1 MSNVVFA
8 RGGLRRKKS
17 LGVLA
22 VELMLTCL
30 WPGAFA
36 EEFRGLWVD
45 SWSSGLYNA
54 TQISQL
60 VSDARAGHFNALVV
74 EVRRRADAF
83 YNSTFEP
90 KNAGVAAD
98 FDPLADLIAKAHST
112 NDGSRL
118 EVHCWIVTYPAW
130 MGASA
135 PPQTNH
141 PFNLHPDWRNRTS
154 TGAFSSDGQNYYFDP
169 GHPEVQKHIFNVAM
183 DIISRYDVDGLNWD
197 YIRYPGTA
205 WGYSDAALA
214 RFNSKFNRTGWPAA
228 SDPVWTAFRRDQ
240 VTALVRKVYLSAI
253 ALKPNVVLSA
263 DVFTGSP
270 GITNAADFPS
280 TSAYSSVM
288 QNWLAW
294 MQEGI
299 LDLNMPMTY
308 FDQSTSASAY
318 ARWNNFIKNHRYN
331 RQAVVGPAIGQNTI
345 SNSLVQIRLTR
356 QTTPEGNRGDGVSCY
371 SYASNNNERQ
381 PVSVLLNALTQPT
394 AYDPISPPVFS
405 ALDVPPD
412 RPWKSSPTRGHL
424 KGFVYD
430 DLTHELDGATI
441 ALSGPATN
449 ALASDATGFYGA
461 VDLAPGLYT
470 VCASFP
476 GYETATQTVSVVA
489 GTVADLDFV
498 LVPTGVVIVL
508 QPQDQSVLVGSNAV
522 LSVSAAGVK
531 PLGYQWS
538 LNGISLA
545 GATAYSLALTN
556 VQLTNA
562 GAYRVVVSNISG
574 SVTSLVAGLT
584 TLLPVRACATGNG
597 TVSVTPNQ
605 AGYAPNSTVTLAGV
619 PATGFS
625 FTNWSGD
632 ISSTLN
638 PLTVLVT
645 NSMSVTGNFAASPY
659 DLVLDNPQATYT
671 GSWTVSSSAEGRYGT
686 NYHYAST
693 TDDPATATAIYR
705 PLIGEAGSYD
715 VYIWYPAGSNRATNA
730 PWVVSYSGGSVT
742 SLVNQTTGGGGWVQI
757 AGGKYFAAGTNGCV
771 QLANNT
777 GTSGR
782 VVMADAVRFIRSRE
796 QRYVPLSFG
805 PSGWDAAHCFAL
817 AVQGNQDQTCRVE
830 ASTDFK
836 WWAPLSNVRLGGS
849 LDQLVDVDSDAYPHR
864 FYRARQ
870 VNVFSLADFE
880 AYSVG
885 ARVLFSAPASSG
897 STHEFVDLTI
907 PNFIRV
913 TNSFPAGNTSSKV
926 LHASWSFIAGTS
938 GQSPW
943 LRLAT
948 WDAPSLPNPIVSFQ
962 QAIGFAVCAD
972 RDVYLAVGLRETS
985 STGPIGSDGGTTGA
999 LEWIGGVS
1007 DNTTDPPKGHL
1018 IRAGQWVWVSICI
1031 PAEPVRA
1038 FAGSGNGIL
1047 ESTTGKGVFD
1057 ELTIVPA
1064 DGLGRYN
1071 LYLDNFQFIAF
1082 EP

>member
-1 MSNVVFA
+1 MSHILSGRAGVC
-8 RGGLRRKKS
+8 LRQSSRA
-17 LGVLA
+17 LA
-22 VELMLTCL
+22 VGLISIWLASA
-30 WPGAFA
+30 GDAA
-36 EEFRGLWVD
+36 EFRGLWVD
-45 SWSSGLYNA
+45 SWSPGLYNA

-60 VSDARAGHFNALVV
+60 VNDARAGHFNALVV

-83 YNSTFEP
+83 YNSSFEP
-90 KNAGVAAD
+90 KNADVAAD
-98 FDPLADLIAKAHST
+98 FDPLADLIAKAHNT
-112 NDGSRL
+112 NDGPRL

-130 MGASA
+130 MGATS

-141 PFNLHPDWRNRTS
+141 PLNLHPDWRNRTS
-154 TGAFSSDGQNYYFDP
+154 TGVFSSDGENYYFDP
-169 GHPEVQKHIFNVAM
+169 GHPEVQRHIFNVAM

-197 YIRYPGTA
+197 YIRYPGTI

-214 RFNSKFNRTGWPAA
+214 RFNSRFNRTGWPAT
-228 SDPVWTAFRRDQ
+228 SDSAWTAFRRDQ

-263 DVFTGSP
+263 AVFTGSP

-381 PVSVLLNALTQPT
+381 PVAVFLNALTQPT

-430 DLTHELDGATI
+430 DLTNELDGATI

-470 VCASFP
+470 VRASFP
-476 GYETATQTVSVVA
+476 GYATATQTVSVAA
-489 GTVADLDFV
+489 GEVADLDFV
-498 LVPTGVVIVL
+498 LAPTGVVIVL
-508 QPQDQSVLVGSNAV
+508 QPQNQSALVGTNAV
-522 LSVSAAGVK
+522 LSARAAGVK

-538 LNGISLA
+538 LNGLSLA
-545 GATAYSLALTN
+545 GATASSLTLTN
-556 VQLTNA
+556 LQLTNA
-562 GAYRVVVSNISG
+562 GAYRVVVSNASG
-574 SVTSLVAGLT
+574 AVTSLVATLT
-584 TLLPVRACATGNG
+584 ALLPVRISTSGNG
-597 TVSVTPNQ
+597 TVCLTPDQ
-605 AGYAPNSTVTLAGV
+605 PGYAPNSTVTLAGV
-619 PATGFS
+619 PAAGFG
-625 FTNWSGD
+625 FTHWSGD

-638 PLTVLVT
+638 PLTFLVT
-645 NSMSVTGNFAASPY
+645 NSLSVTGNFAASPC
-659 DLVLDNPQATYT
+659 DLIVDNPQAAYT
-671 GSWTVSSSAEGRYGT
+671 GSWTVSSSAGGRYGAD
-686 NYHYAST
+686 YHHT
-693 TDDPATATAIYR
+693 GTKDGPATATATYR
-705 PLIGEAGSYD
+705 PLIGVAGSYD
-715 VYIWYPAGSNRATNA
+715 VYLWYPAGSNRATNA

-757 AGGKYFAAGTNGCV
+757 AGEKHFAAGTNGCV

-777 GTSGR
+777 GVGGR
-782 VVMADAVRFIRSRE
+782 VVVADAVRFVRSRV

-805 PSGWDAAHCFAL
+805 PGGWDAAHCFTL
-817 AVQGNQDQTCRVE
+817 AAQGNQDQTCQVE
-830 ASTDFK
+830 ASTDLK
-836 WWAPLSNVRLGGS
+836 WWAPLSNLRLGGN
-849 LDQLVDVDSDAYPHR
+849 LEQLVDAESDAYPHR

-870 VNVFSLADFE
+870 VNVFALADFE
-880 AYSVG
+880 TRSVG
-885 ARVLFSAPASSG
+885 ERVLFTAPSSSG
-897 STHEFVDLTI
+897 STREFVDLTT
-907 PNFIRV
+907 PNFLRV

-948 WDAPSLPNPIVSFQ
+948 SGAPGLPNPIVSFQ

-972 RDVYLAVGLRETS
+972 RDLYLAVGLRETS
-985 STGPIGSDGGTTGA
+985 STGPIGSDGGTSGA
-999 LEWIGGVS
+999 LEWIGGIS
-1007 DNTTDPPKGHL
+1007 DNTTDPPKGRL
-1018 IRAGQWVWVSICI
+1018 IRAGQWVWVSFCI

-1038 FAGSGNGIL
+1038 FTGSGNGIL

-1064 DGLGRYN
+1064 DGLGRYH
-1071 LYLDNFQFIAF
+1071 LYLDNFQFLSF